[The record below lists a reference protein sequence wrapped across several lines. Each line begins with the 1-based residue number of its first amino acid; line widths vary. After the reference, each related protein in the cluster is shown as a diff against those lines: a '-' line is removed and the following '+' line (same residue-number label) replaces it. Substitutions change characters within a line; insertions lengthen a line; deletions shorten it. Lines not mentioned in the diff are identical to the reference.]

1 MTQKELN
8 YVEDFFN
15 HEILIRE
22 ILMNTHENI
31 EDENYEKLINNHLNT
46 HEKIINNLL
55 KLLGG
60 DDVGK

>member
-22 ILMNTHENI
+22 ILMNTLENI

-55 KLLGG
+55 ELLGG